1 MLTCYDDAT
10 VCQQFKD
17 TFETEVNTNE
27 NISDVETFT
36 YLRSYLGGEAEKC
49 IDGLSLSSENYK
61 HALNLLSER
70 DGNAQLIIS
79 WNMDKLLKLE
89 KIHVTTFNMKE
100 LRALHDRIVSNL
112 CSLLSCGIHSEHYG
126 PMPIPSNIKLEINR
140 KLGKNQWKTDE
151 VMHILKVEIEAR
163 GNCHFH
169 KSESRNREGGDDR
182 RGMKIGS
189 FTTES
194 LITSN
199 RVIKCAFCKQTHYSD
214 R

>member
-1 MLTCYDDAT
+1 MLQRLIWKNYVHYTIESWVICVPY
-10 VCQQFKD
+10 CR
-17 TFETEVNTNE
+17 
-27 NISDVETFT
+27 VE
-36 YLRSYLGGEAEKC
+36 YIPS
-49 IDGLSLSSENYK
+49 I
-61 HALNLLSER
+61 
-70 DGNAQLIIS
+70 
-79 WNMDKLLKLE
+79 MDQ
-89 KIHVTTFNMKE
+89 
-100 LRALHDRIVSNL
+100 
-112 CSLLSCGIHSEHYG
+112 CS
-126 PMPIPSNIKLEINR
+126 IPSNIKLEINR

-194 LITSN
+194 LITNN

-214 R
+214 RWPTVTDVGARKEVVYNQKLCYFLSYAPWNTIFNNQ